1 MNFSSIS
8 KLSDLKSCRNDYK
21 ILYNIAIESGLYWLW
36 CESGYRCLSNFM
48 KYKFGILV
56 RQGYVFCKNDF
67 AFRIVSEFASIP
79 DGNIIVMKGLF

>member
-8 KLSDLKSCRNDYK
+8 KLSDLKFCRNDAK
-21 ILYNIAIESGLYWLW
+21 ILYSIAIESGLYWLW
-36 CESGYRCLSNFM
+36 CESSYCCLSNFM
-48 KYKFGILV
+48 KYRYGILV